1 MLSDETGN
9 LHRDRSEGD
18 EVDDPERPKKEPAR
32 KEICSFHENGRTL
45 ARMEFRSLLVPL
57 DGSPFAEQALPVAIE
72 IAQAAQADIRLVLV
86 HRSFPRRTKAR
97 LAALKTERDYLQQV
111 AARAQEITGTRLLA
125 VTLTG
130 QVVAALRDHIDRAGV
145 DLVVMTTHGRG
156 LLERAWLGSVADA
169 LLRTADVPILLLRP
183 AENAPSIARLEVTR
197 LLVPLDGSSLS
208 ERIIP
213 PAVAMARLL
222 GAEVSLVQL
231 VTPVELPNDFPP
243 AVTEF
248 DAHLTELAEHQAKDY
263 LDSLADSIRSD
274 GLMVTTAS
282 AVTRGAAAGILDL
295 ARDPAI
301 GMIAL
306 ATHGRGGLRR
316 AFLGSVADKI
326 IRGSDRPVLV
336 YRPPHLPRKTRRRK

>member
-1 MLSDETGN
+1 M
-9 LHRDRSEGD
+9 
-18 EVDDPERPKKEPAR
+18 
-32 KEICSFHENGRTL
+32 
-45 ARMEFRSLLVPL
+45 
-57 DGSPFAEQALPVAIE
+57 
-72 IAQAAQADIRLVLV
+72 
-86 HRSFPRRTKAR
+86 
-97 LAALKTERDYLQQV
+97 
-111 AARAQEITGTRLLA
+111 A

-130 QVVAALRDHIDRAGV
+130 QVVAALRDHIDRVGV
-145 DLVVMTTHGRG
+145 DLIVMTTHGRG

-183 AENAPSIARLEVTR
+183 AENAPSIARLGVTR

-222 GAEVSLVQL
+222 GAELSLVQL
-231 VTPVELPNDFPP
+231 VTPVELSNDFAP
-243 AVTEF
+243 AVTEL
-248 DAHLTELAEHQAKDY
+248 DPHLTELAQQQAKDY

-282 AVTRGAAAGILDL
+282 AVTRGAAVGILDL

-316 AFLGSVADKI
+316 AVLGSVADKI
-326 IRGSDRPVLV
+326 VRGSDRPVLV
-336 YRPPHLPRKTRRRK
+336 YRPLHLPRKARRRK